1 MSEATEIQQA
11 ACRSVGTKQCAAI
24 CLSNLPGY
32 APGGCPEARRV
43 WSEQAIA
50 AEKKAAARTGPLSAF
65 PDVRAIQRLDDRS
78 RRLGAAPTTTAVDQR

>member
-1 MSEATEIQQA
+1 MSEATEVQQA
-11 ACRSVGTKQCAAI
+11 ACRSIGTKQCAAI

-50 AEKKAAARTGPLSAF
+50 AEKKRRPDGPLSAF
-65 PDVRAIQRLDDRS
+65 PDVRGIVEDDRS
-78 RRLGAAPTTTAVDQR
+78 RRLGDVEVETEEKP